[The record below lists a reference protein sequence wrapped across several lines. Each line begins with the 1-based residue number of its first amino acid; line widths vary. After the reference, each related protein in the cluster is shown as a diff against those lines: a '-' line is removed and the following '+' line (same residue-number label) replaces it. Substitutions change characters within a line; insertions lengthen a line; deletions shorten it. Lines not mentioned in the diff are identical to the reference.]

1 MYKLL
6 KIVLFG
12 VSFLILS
19 CNVWETPLPKE
30 TRELQSAVISRED
43 AQKAMSK
50 ELYDFYESSDKSF
63 EFYEIKWQTYFL
75 LNYNPSL
82 KTLNVSE
89 DICSGWIAQY
99 VNVSE
104 IDLKLLSEQ
113 KLEFNNY
120 HQVLNREKDSF
131 KWGIIK
137 TNGCM
142 GYPGKK

>member
-1 MYKLL
+1 MCKLL
-6 KIVLFG
+6 KILLFG

-19 CNVWETPLPKE
+19 CNFRETPLPKE
-30 TRELQSAVISRED
+30 TRELQAAVNSRED

-50 ELYDFYESSDKSF
+50 ELSDFYKSSDKSF

-99 VNVSE
+99 VNVSAS
-104 IDLKLLSEQ
+104 DLENLSKANLVFNEYSNLLTLQTNS
-113 KLEFNNY
+113 K
-120 HQVLNREKDSF
+120 
-131 KWGIIK
+131 GIIK

-142 GYPGKK
+142 GYTGKK